1 MLFKKCVTI
10 SRSRLPAIICTLVS
24 LNRDPFTARVTSDA
38 PVKID
43 TDATVNDY
51 RCATLLGGEAPSR
64 LTINDLLIAA
74 PLLAGQHSALIA
86 QSIVGRPFVANH
98 QVELS

>member
-1 MLFKKCVTI
+1 MRDDFAQSITRNYLHFGLTQ
-10 SRSRLPAIICTLVS
+10 S
-24 LNRDPFTARVTSDA
+24 LPFTARVTSDA